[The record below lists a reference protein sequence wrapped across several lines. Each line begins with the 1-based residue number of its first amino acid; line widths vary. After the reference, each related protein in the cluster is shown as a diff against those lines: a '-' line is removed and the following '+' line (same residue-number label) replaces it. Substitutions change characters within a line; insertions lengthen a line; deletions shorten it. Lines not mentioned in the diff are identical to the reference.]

1 MRNFFRTYYI
11 AFIFCN
17 KLRKCCRRQQRQ
29 LSDFKL
35 FFMHAQS
42 DLYSESLI
50 KMDQSIAQLEVEIF
64 AKWQRMYQI
73 FSFLAYFLN
82 IPLQKKM
89 SKKLVS
95 CQKSKTLFFNFFF
108 RLVTLLYKELQ
119 RRVTSKQS
127 RHFSKMESAQTTK
140 TKW

>member
-50 KMDQSIAQLEVEIF
+50 KMDQSIAQLEEEIF
-64 AKWQRMYQI
+64 AKWQLCTR
-73 FSFLAYFLN
+73 FSVFLPISLTSLYE
-82 IPLQKKM
+82 KM
-89 SKKLVS
+89 SKKIVS